1 MLPAGPLPRGGPA
14 GAGWAWSGLVDGR
27 WQDLL
32 GRLEAAV
39 DEIEEIGLPVER
51 HPTPCG
57 HVLDHAAEG
66 APFVVLLAGC
76 RCVQTRTR
84 KVCMRAC
91 CGAGL
96 RGLCLAILP
105 TVLLAL

>member
-1 MLPAGPLPRGGPA
+1 MRESMLPAGPLPRGGPA
-14 GAGWAWSGLVDGR
+14 GAGWAWSDLIDDS

-76 RCVQTRTR
+76 RCPDAHQE
-84 KVCMRAC
+84 
-91 CGAGL
+91 GL
-96 RGLCLAILP
+96 HARMLRRGP
-105 TVLLAL
+105 